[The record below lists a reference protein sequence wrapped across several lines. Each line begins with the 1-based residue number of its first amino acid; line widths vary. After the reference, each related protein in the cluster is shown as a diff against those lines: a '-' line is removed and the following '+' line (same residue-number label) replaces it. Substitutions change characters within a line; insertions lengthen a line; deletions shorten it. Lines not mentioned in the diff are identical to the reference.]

1 MTLELPTPLVTTG
14 WLADRLDDPA
24 LRIADASWYL
34 PQMGR
39 DGRTEYDHGH
49 IPGAVFWDIDAIADT
64 GTGLPHTVPAADEFA
79 RHMAALGIGDDTAV
93 VVYDGAGLFAAARP
107 WWMLR
112 YFGHDRVAVLD
123 GGLPKW
129 QAEGR
134 PLGTDVPAPATARFT
149 ATPRPALFRDVAA
162 MRANLDGAAERCAGR
177 DVRVLADPT
186 VVLDDRTGVDDGVV
200 GDVGAR
206 VNDRART
213 DEHAVADRCR
223 RRDERVWV
231 DHTGQRRPERL
242 DQRSPGRDV
251 AQGHDAVVIG
261 RGREVVERA
270 QPRDADVPDLDDS
283 VYAVVEEPG
292 DAEPGEVGG
301 LGDDHRVPAAGDQ
314 DERWILLHP
323 LKIGSEEG
331 VGSMRGS

>member
-149 ATPRPALFRDVAA
+149 PTPRPALFRDVAA
-162 MRANLDGAAERCAGR
+162 MRANLDGAAEQVLDARSAGR
-177 DVRVLADPT
+177 FQGAEPEPRPGTRAGHIPGSRNLPYGEL
-186 VVLDDRTGVDDGVV
+186 LDDAAGTLLPPDALRGLYQAAGIDLAAPITTTCGSGVTACALALGL
-200 GDVGAR
+200 AR
-206 VNDRART
+206 
-213 DEHAVADRCR
+213 
-223 RRDERVWV
+223 
-231 DHTGQRRPERL
+231 L
-242 DQRSPGRDV
+242 GRDDV
-251 AQGHDAVVIG
+251 AIYDGSWSEWGTRDDTP
-261 RGREVVERA
+261 VET
-270 QPRDADVPDLDDS
+270 
-283 VYAVVEEPG
+283 G
-292 DAEPGEVGG
+292 
-301 LGDDHRVPAAGDQ
+301 
-314 DERWILLHP
+314 
-323 LKIGSEEG
+323 
-331 VGSMRGS
+331 